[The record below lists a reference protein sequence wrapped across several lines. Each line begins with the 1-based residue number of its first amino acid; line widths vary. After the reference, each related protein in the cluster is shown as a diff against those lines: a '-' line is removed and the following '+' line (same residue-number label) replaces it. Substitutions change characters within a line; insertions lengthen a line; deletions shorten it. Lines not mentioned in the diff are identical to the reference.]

1 MENIATIFIVEGA
14 KNLVSKANNREQKM
28 VKLIVAR
35 CLGVMSNP
43 QLGIFTHMASSHVN
57 LLVRNKISK
66 QAKNE
71 GVYIKKVVHLPKD
84 LFGKSTWPPFHCSE
98 TPIWQSCEHTLHEVQ
113 NNAIF
118 LSQLM

>member
-66 QAKNE
+66 QAKKE

-84 LFGKSTWPPFHCSE
+84 LFGKSTWPPFQFVLKHQYGSHVN
-98 TPIWQSCEHTLHEVQ
+98 TPFMRFRIMPYSS
-113 NNAIF
+113 A
-118 LSQLM
+118 S

>member
-35 CLGVMSNP
+35 CLGVMSNS

-57 LLVRNKISK
+57 LLVRGTKYQNKQK
-66 QAKNE
+66 
-71 GVYIKKVVHLPKD
+71 KKV
-84 LFGKSTWPPFHCSE
+84 FT
-98 TPIWQSCEHTLHEVQ
+98 
-113 NNAIF
+113 
-118 LSQLM
+118 